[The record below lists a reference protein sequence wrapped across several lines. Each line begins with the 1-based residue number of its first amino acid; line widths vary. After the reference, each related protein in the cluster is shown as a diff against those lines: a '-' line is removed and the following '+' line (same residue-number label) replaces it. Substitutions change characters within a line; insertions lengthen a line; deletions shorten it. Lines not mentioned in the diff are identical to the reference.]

1 MSYNVF
7 KDTNDN
13 LITAPNESGEI
24 VLDTSISTQ
33 IRIEVNHNEYSFYDI
48 IKKEYLS
55 LSEIRALD
63 PKLCHFTAII
73 YPCSSALDPSVD
85 LSLTVNEANYP
96 IVYKFADVC
105 LGSRLSSSHITRGKY
120 YSNNIS
126 YNSNPSIS
134 NPTPTISIE
143 FEFHFNVTD
152 ENSNETDEYV
162 NIRLN
167 LSTLSFTI
175 TSDDVE
181 IISLFQHNITINAR
195 LDISNRI
202 NTRYLYSF
210 SFSFINNRYEQYD
223 KSGLTT
229 QTRLLSMIEDL
240 PQNKRYP
247 ASGLLYLGS
256 YSGGSSTMSMLVCY
270 TINYVNKSGSN
281 LNVHALDTDMNMNAA
296 PTSIINIY
304 DITQTIVP
312 HGMTTLT
319 FVDDVIKLS

>member
-1 MSYNVF
+1 MSYTVF
-7 KDTNDN
+7 KNN
-13 LITAPNESGEI
+13 NKSITAPNESGEI
-24 VLDTSISTQ
+24 VLDTSISRQ
-33 IRIEVNHNEYSFYDI
+33 IRIDVDRNKYKFYDI
-48 IKKEYLS
+48 VEKKYLD
-55 LSEIRALD
+55 LSEIGDIDLER
-63 PKLCHFTAII
+63 CFFTASI
-73 YPCSSALDPSVD
+73 YPCGKNFSS
-85 LSLTVNEANYP
+85 SLAANEANYP
-96 IVYKFADVC
+96 ILYKFINSC
-105 LGSRLSSSHITRGKY
+105 LGSTFTDYPLAAFNGKY
-120 YSNNIS
+120 CLSNNI
-126 YNSNPSIS
+126 YFTGNNDI
-134 NPTPTISIE
+134 TIE
-143 FEFHFNVTD
+143 FEFPYAINAKTRLKLSPNGLGTANEFYLT
-152 ENSNETDEYV
+152 SND
-162 NIRLN
+162 I
-167 LSTLSFTI
+167 
-175 TSDDVE
+175 E

-229 QTRLLSMIEDL
+229 QNRLLSMIEDL

-296 PTSIINIY
+296 PTSIINID